1 MPLALLHWQV
11 RPAGLVSGMGDA
23 TQSSAA
29 PPSQAQA
36 AAPGLP
42 VTEVP
47 ENDHEAIPGPGSDA
61 PAGGGVV
68 TIDIV
73 SPSAQA
79 ANGSVGG
86 ETGKAKAGSAS
97 GTGIGVGA
105 PGVSPGPGTGP
116 RAGNTVIE
124 VAPAGGPAPTTD
136 GGSSGSG
143 GGGGGCG
150 HVCLAILAGFT
161 SIPFLIPFLIG
172 RCLMPLTK
180 CCLCV
185 CACIIGVDEDSHE
198 YKYYYKLNG
207 QKRECS
213 KDEAYSM
220 ADQGQKVWY
229 TRKKR
234 GGGGS
239 SPHCV
244 IMIITMIIWGL
255 HQLARCLARCGA
267 CFLVRICRP
276 FPFCQHQFEVF
287 QARVDVG
294 RL

>member
-1 MPLALLHWQV
+1 VIAIHVEPAPSRLLELLAGTFATHVPLVLGW
-11 RPAGLVSGMGDA
+11 RCPKSG
-23 TQSSAA
+23 SI
-29 PPSQAQA
+29 A
-36 AAPGLP
+36 AASL
-42 VTEVP
+42 EL
-47 ENDHEAIPGPGSDA
+47 GSLVA
-61 PAGGGVV
+61 LRL
-68 TIDIV
+68 
-73 SPSAQA
+73 QA
-79 ANGSVGG
+79 LAASGSVGG
-86 ETGKAKAGSAS
+86 ETGKAKAGS
-97 GTGIGVGA
+97 GTGNGIGVGASA

-124 VAPAGGPAPTTD
+124 VAPAGGHRQAGAESSAPTTD

-207 QKRECS
+207 QKRECT

-276 FPFCQHQFEVF
+276 FPFCQHEFEVF